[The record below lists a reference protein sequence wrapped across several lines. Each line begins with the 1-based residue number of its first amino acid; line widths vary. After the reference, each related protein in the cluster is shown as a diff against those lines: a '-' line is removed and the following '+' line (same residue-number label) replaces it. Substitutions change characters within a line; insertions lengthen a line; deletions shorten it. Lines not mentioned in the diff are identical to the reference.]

1 MGSSHFVP
9 PPLGIS
15 EEEAGRR
22 FDALQRG
29 LGEQWKLIRSMNQ
42 LEQTMVVVPSVSV
55 DLDVPA
61 TVLQAYEERL
71 LFLLLLLRKPRAHII
86 YCTSQPIQPN
96 VVDYYLGL
104 LPGVIPSHA
113 RQRLV
118 TVPVHDASPRPLTL
132 KILERPRLI
141 ERIRQ
146 LIADPGTTHIVPFNT
161 TRLERDLAL
170 RLGIPMYAADPRLLS
185 LGTKSGARRIFE
197 EEGVPHALGVQG
209 ARTEAE
215 VVDAIVQLRS
225 RRAGL
230 EQVLVKLDEGVS
242 GMGNATVNLGGLPRP
257 GDPGETQAVRERTR
271 GMRLELA
278 GATVEG
284 FMDKLAGE
292 GGVVEE
298 RIVGDVVRS
307 PSVQLRITPLGDVE
321 ILSTHDQVLG
331 GSTGQSYLGCRFP
344 ADPGYAVAITHEAAK
359 VGQRLCREGVLGRLA
374 VDFVVV
380 QRRDGTW
387 DPYAIEIN
395 LRKGGTTIPYLTL
408 EFLTNGRYDP
418 HTGLFTAP
426 SGRHKSYV
434 ANDHVESP
442 PFRSINVDDLFD
454 FVVRHGLHFDHTTQ
468 SGVVLHMLSALT
480 EEGRFG
486 LTAVADSPEDA
497 TELYDRTVATLGFEA
512 DRAGSG
518 VAGET

>member
-1 MGSSHFVP
+1 
-9 PPLGIS
+9 
-15 EEEAGRR
+15 
-22 FDALQRG
+22 
-29 LGEQWKLIRSMNQ
+29 
-42 LEQTMVVVPSVSV
+42 MVVMPSVSV

-96 VVDYYLGL
+96 IIDYYLGL

-118 TVPVHDASPRPLTL
+118 TVPVCDASPRPLTL
-132 KILERPRLI
+132 KILERPRLM

-146 LIADPGTTHIVPFNT
+146 LIPDVKTTHMVPFNT
-161 TRLERDLAL
+161 TLLERDLAL
-170 RLGIPMYAADPRLLS
+170 RLGIPMYGADPRFLDF
-185 LGTKSGARRIFE
+185 GTKSGSRTIFA
-197 EEGVPHALGVQG
+197 EEGVSHAMGAEGVHSL
-209 ARTEAE
+209 AD
-215 VVDAIVQLRS
+215 VVDAIVGM
-225 RRAGL
+225 RAGREGV
-230 EQVLVKLDEGVS
+230 EQVFLKLDEGVS
-242 GMGNATVNLGGLPRP
+242 GMGNAAINLGQLPRP
-257 GDPGETQAVRERTR
+257 GDAGEASAIAERVR
-271 GMRLELA
+271 GMRLEGDGVTVDDFLGRLA
-278 GATVEG
+278 
-284 FMDKLAGE
+284 DE

-321 ILSTHDQVLG
+321 YLSTHDQVLG
-331 GSTGQSYLGCRFP
+331 GPTGQSYMGCRFP
-344 ADPGYAVAITHEAAK
+344 ADPAYAVSITREAAK
-359 VGQRLCREGVLGRLA
+359 VGQRLCCEGVLGRLA
-374 VDFVVV
+374 VDFVVL
-380 QRRDGTW
+380 QRRDGSW

-418 HTGLFTAP
+418 DSGVFTAP

-434 ANDHVESP
+434 ANDHVESQS
-442 PFRSINVDDLFD
+442 FRAINADDLFD

-468 SGVVLHMLSALT
+468 TGVVLHMLSALT

-486 LTAVADSPEDA
+486 LTAVADSPQEA
-497 TELYDRTVATLGFEA
+497 SELYDRTVATLGFEA
-512 DRAGSG
+512 ERAGTE
-518 VAGET
+518 AGWGT